1 MPYRFFLLYII
12 STFIVIGAI
21 AQNPTLST
29 SDSIPYLYNKDHQ
42 LPRMRFKVLYS
53 NVKDHFTL
61 TSAFKSEITAFGK
74 EKYESLKPLIL
85 EKNIPYLQKLI
96 DDKKLTYKNLV
107 LFYLYR
113 IYLIEGGKDM
123 ALNSIISLN
132 KNAIAEAEKRDIERK
147 RKKKHLIYGM
157 PVLLKD
163 NIGYEGLPTTAGAEI
178 LKNSTTKDAFIVE
191 RLKEKGAI
199 ILGKTNLS
207 EWAYY
212 FCSGCPL
219 GYSAI
224 GGQSL
229 NPYGRMVFET
239 GGSSSGSGTSIAANL
254 AVAAVGT
261 ETSGSILSP
270 SSLNSVTGLKPTV
283 GTLSRTG
290 IVPISS
296 TLDTPGPMTRNV
308 TDNAILMD
316 AMTGFDKYDP
326 ASMKNSGKIKY
337 QKALKVIEL
346 KGKRIGMFK
355 HLLENP
361 GYTKISEILKSQ
373 GAKIVIMDAPGSQ
386 LQGFL
391 SILNIDM
398 KHDLPAYLSAFASA
412 HGDIKNVSDIMR
424 YNNEDMAIRAPYGQ
438 ALFNAV
444 ITDTTSD
451 MTLNTIKKNL
461 EITGQSFFND
471 LIRNNQLD
479 LILSVNNHHAA
490 IAAVAKYPCLTL
502 PMGYKDSG
510 EPHGVTLILPS
521 GNEENLYSFAFTLE
535 SKTWF
540 RKMPSRYN

>member
-1 MPYRFFLLYII
+1 MLYRLFLLHII

-21 AQNPTLST
+21 AQNPTFSNA
-29 SDSIPYLYNKDHQ
+29 DSIPYLYNKDHQ

-53 NVKDHFTL
+53 NVRDHFTL

-85 EKNIPYLQKLI
+85 EKDIPYLQKLI

-113 IYLIEGGKDM
+113 IYLIEGDKDM

-132 KNAIAEAEKRDIERK
+132 KNAIIEAEKRDKERK

-163 NIGYEGLPTTAGAEI
+163 NIGFVGLPTTAGAEM
-178 LKNSTTKDAFIVE
+178 LKNNMTKDAFIVE

-219 GYSAI
+219 GYSAT

-270 SSLNSVTGLKPTV
+270 SSLNSVTGLKPTI

-373 GAKIVIMDAPGSQ
+373 GAEIVIMDAPGSQ

-471 LIRNNQLD
+471 VIRNNQLD

-521 GNEENLYSFAFTLE
+521 GNEEKLYSFAFTLE